1 MGGVLCWSSHTHRPS
16 PPTFEHGR
24 VFAIV
29 AVPAFL
35 IAWPIA
41 RSLLDWLVNGSGLL
55 PSDIEPITTSP
66 LDVVLI
72 QLRTAVA
79 LVSIVLGGLVLLD
92 LTRFAAQSDAVR
104 TRMDELDL
112 RRIRPT
118 RLALGITSAS
128 VLLLA
133 TGAAYSLGFLTPFLL
148 EYFSS
153 DASDLGVD
161 VAWTIPAFV
170 GFVVDLT
177 LASSI
182 GFLTPVLTWTVLRL
196 GILERS
202 DLTRQRRAIWF
213 SRRRCRCGD
222 VPARSALLGD
232 GHWTD
237 PAALRGGTR
246 PESMDFKLTGS
257 LPLRVGWQPRHPRIG
272 GG

>member
-1 MGGVLCWSSHTHRPS
+1 MEGTDLERVLDEWVASSAGAATQAVTAHLRTRA
-16 PPTFEHGR
+16 R
-24 VFAIV
+24 VFAIA

-35 IAWPIA
+35 IAWPVA

-72 QLRTAVA
+72 QLRTTVA

-213 SRRRCRCGD
+213 AAVVAGAVMSPPDPLSLVMVTGPILLLFE
-222 VPARSALLGD
+222 VALVLNR
-232 GHWTD
+232 WT
-237 PAALRGGTR
+237 
-246 PESMDFKLTGS
+246 SS
-257 LPLRVGWQPRHPRIG
+257 
-272 GG
+272 

>member
-1 MGGVLCWSSHTHRPS
+1 MRC
-16 PPTFEHGR
+16 
-24 VFAIV
+24 
-29 AVPAFL
+29 VPAWMNWTF
-35 IAWPIA
+35 AE
-41 RSLLDWLVNGSGLL
+41 
-55 PSDIEPITTSP
+55 SDP
-66 LDVVLI
+66 
-72 QLRTAVA
+72 
-79 LVSIVLGGLVLLD
+79 
-92 LTRFAAQSDAVR
+92 
-104 TRMDELDL
+104 
-112 RRIRPT
+112 

-213 SRRRCRCGD
+213 AAVVAGAVMSPPDPLSLVMVTGPILLLFE
-222 VPARSALLGD
+222 VALVLNR
-232 GHWTD
+232 WT
-237 PAALRGGTR
+237 
-246 PESMDFKLTGS
+246 SS
-257 LPLRVGWQPRHPRIG
+257 
-272 GG
+272 